1 MLIDLACTIKQA
13 KEKFLKSQERY
24 LRPKK
29 CSILSAP
36 KVNPELWDDLSGN
49 AKRRELGITP
59 FSTRGFFAPSDL
71 FPLSASIL
79 PRHADVIS
87 DTDKRKKVASRK
99 KFATGNPALQSL
111 QKLFVKIFMHLLDW
125 QISWFRPNL
134 LVRKV
139 CPLQMFILQLIMQ

>member
-1 MLIDLACTIKQA
+1 MWRQNFGLTTLIDLACTIKQA

-29 CSILSAP
+29 CSFLSAP
-36 KVNPELWDDLSGN
+36 KVNPELWDDLS
-49 AKRRELGITP
+49 RFPLED
-59 FSTRGFFAPSDL
+59 FFAPSDL

-79 PRHADVIS
+79 SRHADVIS